1 MMVSAVSHLYPLAWR
16 RGNHWPALGLL
27 AILAVPLILLAGKPA
42 LSQGYEG
49 RTAVVET
56 ASAEQE
62 TLSRYADVQGRMVS
76 GTPSAITAVTNGVVD
91 LEPLRIGD
99 MVQKGQLIA
108 TQNSKALHRQLALLE
123 IRLDDAKLRLA
134 EAIQADEDEAYRQ
147 QRQRETLRLLLAE
160 ANARINELEADLR
173 HEAEQLTVNKRQLA
187 LFEGKSQR
195 AQDLADMNTLPVEA
209 AETALGASL
218 HARQQMLA
226 REATI
231 TRKTAQLTNARFAVA
246 RTRLEIEQLERDI
259 ATTDDFAIARVRTE
273 IRQFETDISDLKR
286 DINDT
291 RLVAPR
297 DGQLI
302 YLSALQRGF
311 SREGE
316 VIARVLAM
324 DEFEIEAE
332 IPVAHMGFVSQADI
346 IRSYDLEGQMIRVKP
361 RAVLPIQNAR
371 TGTQTVRF
379 SITGDIPS
387 AARADKSVIVL
398 KVPTSSPAPVVTIL
412 KDAVLPVI
420 GGHIVYVAE
429 AGVAVKKRIS
439 LGEAF
444 GDSFVVLKG
453 LEVGAEVIIRGNEA
467 LSDGKKIKIG
477 GAPAGAKPKGLAG
490 EAWTLNWTT
499 SRGPAS
505 ADLLLGKEKSLFN
518 DEEITVVRAGD
529 SINFIGKLFLPFGV
543 LDLDFNGTIAG
554 NNMVGQVTLRGLPGG
569 REPTLDFTG
578 NKAVD

>member
-1 MMVSAVSHLYPLAWR
+1 MMVAAVSHLYSLAWR
-16 RGNHWPALGLL
+16 RHWAALGLL
-27 AILAVPLILLAGKPA
+27 AILAVPLILLPGSPA
-42 LSQGYEG
+42 LSQGYGG
-49 RTAVVET
+49 RTAAVET
-56 ASAEQE
+56 ALAEQE
-62 TLSRYADVQGRMVS
+62 ILSRYTDVQGRMVA
-76 GTPSAITAVTNGVVD
+76 GTPSAITAVTNGVVN

-108 TQNSKALHRQLALLE
+108 TQNSKTLHRQLALLE

-134 EAIQADEDEAYRQ
+134 EAIQADGDEADRQ

-173 HEAEQLTVNKRQLA
+173 HEADQLAVNRRQLA
-187 LFEGKSQR
+187 LLEGKSQR
-195 AQDLADMNTLPVEA
+195 AQDLADRNTLPVEA

-218 HARQQMLA
+218 SARQQMLA
-226 REATI
+226 REAMI
-231 TRKTAQLTNARFAVA
+231 TRKAAQLINARSVVA

-259 ATTDDFAIARVRTE
+259 VAPDDFAIARVRTE
-273 IRQFETDISDLKR
+273 IRQLETDISDLKR
-286 DINDT
+286 DIDDT

-332 IPVAHMGFVSQADI
+332 IPVAHMSFVSQADI
-346 IRSYDLEGQMIRVKP
+346 IRSYDLEGQLIWVKL
-361 RAVLPIQNAR
+361 RAVLPVQNAR

-412 KDAVLPVI
+412 KDAVLPVV

-429 AGVAVKKRIS
+429 DGVAVKKRIR

-444 GDSFVVLKG
+444 GDSFVVLQG

-477 GAPAGAKPKGLAG
+477 GAPAGAKPKGPAG

-554 NNMVGQVTLRGLPGG
+554 DNMAGQVTLRGLPSG
-569 REPTLDFTG
+569 REPTLDFTAT
-578 NKAVD
+578 KAGD

>member
-1 MMVSAVSHLYPLAWR
+1 MMVSSVFHLYSLAWR
-16 RGNHWPALGLL
+16 RRHWPAPGLL
-27 AILAVPLILLAGKPA
+27 AILAVLLILLAGTPA
-42 LSQGYEG
+42 LSQGYGG
-49 RTAVVET
+49 RTAAVEI
-56 ASAEQE
+56 APAEQE
-62 TLSRYADVQGRMVS
+62 ILSRYTDVQGRMVA

-108 TQNSKALHRQLALLE
+108 TQNSKILQRQLALLE

-134 EAIQADEDEAYRQ
+134 EAIQADGEEADRQ
-147 QRQRETLRLLLAE
+147 QRQLETLSLLLAE

-173 HEAEQLTVNKRQLA
+173 HEADQLATNRRQLA
-187 LFEGKSQR
+187 LLEGKSQR
-195 AQDLADMNTLPVEA
+195 AQDLADRNTLSVDA

-218 HARQQMLA
+218 NARQRVLA

-231 TRKTAQLTNARFAVA
+231 TRKTAQLAYARSAVA

-259 ATTDDFAIARVRTE
+259 VAPDDFAIARVRTE

-286 DINDT
+286 DIDDT

-302 YLSALQRGF
+302 SLSALQRGF

-332 IPVAHMGFVSQADI
+332 IPVVHMGFVSQADS

-361 RAVLPIQNAR
+361 RAVLPVQNAR

-379 SITGDIPS
+379 SINGDIPS

-398 KVPTSSPAPVVTIL
+398 KVPTSGPTPVVTIL
-412 KDAVLPVI
+412 KDAVLPVV

-429 AGVAVKKRIS
+429 DGVAVKKRIR

-444 GDSFVVLKG
+444 DDRFVVLKG

-477 GAPAGAKPKGLAG
+477 GAPAGAKPKGPAG

-554 NNMVGQVTLRGLPGG
+554 NNMAGRVTLRGLPGG
-569 REPTLDFTG
+569 REPTLDFAGT
-578 NKAVD
+578 KAGD

>member
-1 MMVSAVSHLYPLAWR
+1 MMVLAVSHLYPLAWR
-16 RGNHWPALGLL
+16 RLHWPALGFL
-27 AILAVPLILLAGKPA
+27 AILAVPLILLVGTPA
-42 LSQGYEG
+42 LSQGYG
-49 RTAVVET
+49 GQTAAVET
-56 ASAEQE
+56 APAEQE
-62 TLSRYADVQGRMVS
+62 ILSRYTDVQGRMVA
-76 GTPSAITAVTNGVVD
+76 GTPSAITAVTNGVVN

-108 TQNSKALHRQLALLE
+108 TQNSKTLHRQLAFLE

-134 EAIQADEDEAYRQ
+134 EAIQADGDEADRQ
-147 QRQRETLRLLLAE
+147 QRQLETLRLLLAE

-173 HEAEQLTVNKRQLA
+173 HEADQLAVNRRQLA
-187 LFEGKSQR
+187 LLEGKSQR
-195 AQDLADMNTLPVEA
+195 AQDLADRNTLSVEA

-218 HARQQMLA
+218 SARQQMLA

-231 TRKTAQLTNARFAVA
+231 TRKAAQLINARFAVA

-259 ATTDDFAIARVRTE
+259 FAPDDFAIARVRTE

-286 DINDT
+286 DIKDT

-302 YLSALQRGF
+302 YLSGLQRGF

-346 IRSYDLEGQMIRVKP
+346 IRSFDLEGQLIRVKP

-398 KVPTSSPAPVVTIL
+398 KVPISSPAPVVTIL
-412 KDAVLPVI
+412 KDAVLPVV

-429 AGVAVKKRIS
+429 EGVAVKKRIR

-444 GDSFVVLKG
+444 GDSFVVLQG
-453 LEVGAEVIIRGNEA
+453 LEVGAEVIIRGNEG

-477 GAPAGAKPKGLAG
+477 GAPAGAKPKGPAG
-490 EAWTLNWTT
+490 EVWTLNWTT

-554 NNMVGQVTLRGLPGG
+554 DNMAGRVTLRGMPSG

-578 NKAVD
+578 TKAVD

>member
-1 MMVSAVSHLYPLAWR
+1 MVSAVSHLYPLAWR
-16 RGNHWPALGLL
+16 RRRHWPTLG
-27 AILAVPLILLAGKPA
+27 ILAHLAAPLILLAGTPA
-42 LSQGYEG
+42 LSQGYGG

-56 ASAEQE
+56 APAKQE
-62 TLSRYADVQGRMVS
+62 ILSRYTDVQGLMVA

-108 TQNSKALHRQLALLE
+108 TQNSKTLHRQLALLE

-134 EAIQADEDEAYRQ
+134 EAIQADGDEAYRQ
-147 QRQRETLRLLLAE
+147 QRQRETLRLLLA
-160 ANARINELEADLR
+160 
-173 HEAEQLTVNKRQLA
+173 VNRQKLA
-187 LFEGKSQR
+187 LLEGKSQR
-195 AQDLADMNTLPVEA
+195 AQDLADRNTLPVEA

-218 HARQQMLA
+218 NARQQMLA
-226 REATI
+226 RKATI
-231 TRKTAQLTNARFAVA
+231 TRKTAQLTNARSALA
-246 RTRLEIEQLERDI
+246 RTRLEIEQLEREI
-259 ATTDDFAIARVRTE
+259 VAPDDFAIARVRTE

-286 DINDT
+286 DIDDT

-302 YLSALQRGF
+302 YLSAMQRGF
-311 SREGE
+311 SREGD

-332 IPVAHMGFVSQADI
+332 IPVAHMGFVSKADV

-361 RAVLPIQNAR
+361 RAVLPVQNAR

-379 SITGDIPS
+379 SINGDIPS

-398 KVPTSSPAPVVTIL
+398 KVPISNPAPVVTIL
-412 KDAVLPVI
+412 KDAVLPVV

-429 AGVAVKKRIS
+429 DGVAVKKRIR

-444 GDSFVVLKG
+444 GDSFVVLQG
-453 LEVGAEVIIRGNEA
+453 LKVGAEVIIRGNEA
-467 LSDGKKIKIG
+467 LSDGKKIEIG
-477 GAPAGAKPKGLAG
+477 GAPAGAKPKGPAG

-518 DEEITVVRAGD
+518 DEEITVVRAGN

-554 NNMVGQVTLRGLPGG
+554 NNMAGQVTLRGLPGG

-578 NKAVD
+578 TKAGE